1 MRLVFVP
8 VLWSDQLGQCWS
20 WRNISVTLVTLKV
33 IQEQGQKIHL
43 FADGCQ
49 PYVAFFILKAQEF
62 GHLIT
67 CALISAVYPNFKRKI
82 LFCFVRALAQKIFFF
97 FFKKVCVSIGK
108 KKGEEGCAVCWPSY
122 LLFLFLLFVLFL
134 SCGTCCYFLCP
145 SARSCMLLAGQGP
158 CCSDFVQVDLWISER
173 WGIQVI
179 LPLRTIILVYQ
190 ETFT

>member
-43 FADGCQ
+43 FAGGCQ

-97 FFKKVCVSIGK
+97 SLRRFVCRLGRRRVKK
-108 KKGEEGCAVCWPSY
+108 AVQYVGHRISY
-122 LLFLFLLFVLFL
+122 SCSSFLFFSWAVVLAVIFFVHWHVPVHCWLGRGRAAVT
-134 SCGTCCYFLCP
+134 SCKLTCG
-145 SARSCMLLAGQGP
+145 SVRDG
-158 CCSDFVQVDLWISER
+158 
-173 WGIQVI
+173 
-179 LPLRTIILVYQ
+179 VYK
-190 ETFT
+190 